1 MLKDS
6 LGGNCK
12 TIMLVTVSPTSNYF
26 EETVNTLKYAQ
37 RAKNIWTKPT
47 ENKKL
52 VEFHISEYKNII
64 RDLKREIDELKLK
77 LTSQKEL
84 KEEDICESCQK
95 ENLIDDTEM
104 ILI

>member
-12 TIMLVTVSPTSNYF
+12 TIMLVTVSPSSNYF

-37 RAKNIWTKPT
+37 RAKNIRTKAV

-52 VEFHISEYKNII
+52 VEYHISEYWNII
-64 RDLKREIDELKLK
+64 RDLKKEIDDLKLK
-77 LTSQKEL
+77 LMS
-84 KEEDICESCQK
+84 
-95 ENLIDDTEM
+95 
-104 ILI
+104 